1 MYVGCVIILSDGGK
15 IFIALIGPR
24 ISPGMELVLKG
35 SAVVNTYKG
44 FFSSAKIFHRINS

>member
-1 MYVGCVIILSDGGK
+1 MYGYIIILSDGSK
-15 IFIALIGPR
+15 IFIALIRHP

-44 FFSSAKIFHRINS
+44 FFSGAKIFHRINS